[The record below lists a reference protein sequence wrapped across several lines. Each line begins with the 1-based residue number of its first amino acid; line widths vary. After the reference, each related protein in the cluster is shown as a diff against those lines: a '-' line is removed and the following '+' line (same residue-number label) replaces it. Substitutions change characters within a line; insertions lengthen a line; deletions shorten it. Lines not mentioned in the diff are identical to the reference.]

1 MANHVYFTISL
12 DGLDEGQFEKHL
24 ATVKGKRN
32 DYDGNEYEYEA
43 LAEIENQPYMS
54 RVEKSFDKDGYL
66 EGSYDWYCNNVGAKW
81 CNIEEC
87 ESDFISGY
95 SAWRQP
101 HELVLNILEFYA
113 NEYDK
118 EVEAVMTY
126 EDEFRNFLGKQY
138 YGVEHNNLQWT
149 AYEGDYQ
156 ETDGDELVRQFE
168 KKFGIDTSAKDFD
181 WYEEI
186 QHEGETLYPS
196 EEMDTLVDEFWS
208 TT

>member
-24 ATVKGKRN
+24 ATVKGKRK
-32 DYDGNEYEYEA
+32 DYDGNEYEFEA
-43 LAEIENQPYMS
+43 LDEIENQPYMS
-54 RVEKSFDKDGYL
+54 KVEKSFDKDGYL
-66 EGSYDWYCNNVGAKW
+66 EGAYDWYCDNVGAKW
-81 CNIEEC
+81 CTIEEC
-87 ESDFISGY
+87 ESDYISGY

-138 YGVEHNNLQWT
+138 YGVSQDHGWH

-156 ETDGDELVRQFE
+156 ETDGDELVREFE

-181 WYEEI
+181 WYDEL
-186 QHEGETLYPS
+186 QHEGETIYPN
-196 EEMDTLVDEFWS
+196 EELDTIVDEFWS